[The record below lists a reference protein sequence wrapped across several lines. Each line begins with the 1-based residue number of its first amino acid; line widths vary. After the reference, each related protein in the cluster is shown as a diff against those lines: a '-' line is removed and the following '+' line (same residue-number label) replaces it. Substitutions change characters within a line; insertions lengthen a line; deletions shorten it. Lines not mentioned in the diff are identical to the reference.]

1 MPVPTLV
8 LLHGQP
14 DSSASFWS
22 LRRELAARLPAAV
35 RIVAP
40 DRPGYG
46 ANPAPATDFAGNVRW
61 LRRWLDRIDAGPV
74 VLAGHSWAGGVAALT
89 AADPAEDRVRG
100 LVLMS
105 SIGPGCLTASD
116 AILAS
121 PVLGRVLAYAS
132 LGLAQPLVRRKVA
145 SAILSEQDDA
155 DRPYVLASGLAMGRR
170 AVWRS
175 FLLEQRALLRELDAI
190 NACLGRIAVP
200 TRVLHGSSDS
210 MIPARTPAALAETI
224 PDAVAVALEGGH
236 DLQLR
241 QAAAT
246 ADSVAPFV
254 TELLARR

>member
-1 MPVPTLV
+1 
-8 LLHGQP
+8 LHGQP

-22 LRRELAARLPAAV
+22 LRRELAARLPATV
-35 RIVAP
+35 RVLAP

-46 ANPAPATDFAGNVRW
+46 ANPAAATDFAGNVRW
-61 LRRWLDRIDAGPV
+61 LRRWLDEIDAGPV
-74 VLAGHSWAGGVAALT
+74 VLCGHSWAGGVAALT

-105 SIGPGCLTASD
+105 SVGPDCLTFSD
-116 AILAS
+116 PILAS

-145 SAILSEQDDA
+145 SVILSEQDEA
-155 DRPYVLASGLAMGRR
+155 DRPYALASGLAMGKR

-175 FLLEQRALLRELDAI
+175 FLTEQRALLRELATI

-210 MIPARTPAALAETI
+210 MIPARTPAALVEQI
-224 PDAVAVALEGGH
+224 PDAVAVELEGGH

-241 QAAAT
+241 QPAPVAAALG
-246 ADSVAPFV
+246 PFV
-254 TELLARR
+254 TELLERP